1 MSHVTEI
8 ARSLQGKASIPQ
20 VNSKI
25 EIINEVARP
34 DFWKDVT
41 LERLEKVRVE
51 MRDLVQFIKD
61 DRKRTFTINIPDI
74 IEYKDAPKHTLPS
87 LTYKERVIDFISGHR
102 THPVLEKIRNMQQLT
117 QEDILSLE
125 QICWKELGTKEEYQ
139 NYVRRGGLVCGDSV
153 AAFVRSIVGVDR
165 EKALELY
172 SKYLND
178 SPLNSEQEEYVK
190 CVLDYVCSNGDI
202 LPATLYKEE
211 PFSDW
216 DLQSFFNVETPA
228 FVSYVRKLHDVIA
241 V

>member
-1 MSHVTEI
+1 M
-8 ARSLQGKASIPQ
+8 
-20 VNSKI
+20 
-25 EIINEVARP
+25 
-34 DFWKDVT
+34 
-41 LERLEKVRVE
+41 
-51 MRDLVQFIKD
+51 
-61 DRKRTFTINIPDI
+61 
-74 IEYKDAPKHTLPS
+74 
-87 LTYKERVIDFISGHR
+87 
-102 THPVLEKIRNMQQLT
+102 LEKIHNMQQLT
-117 QEDILSLE
+117 PDDILSLE
-125 QICWKELGTKEEYQ
+125 RICWKELGTKEEYQ
-139 NYVRRGGLVCGDSV
+139 NYVGRGGLVCGDSV

-216 DLQSFFNVETPA
+216 DLQSFFNTSTPA

-241 V
+241 G

>member
-1 MSHVTEI
+1 M
-8 ARSLQGKASIPQ
+8 
-20 VNSKI
+20 
-25 EIINEVARP
+25 
-34 DFWKDVT
+34 
-41 LERLEKVRVE
+41 
-51 MRDLVQFIKD
+51 
-61 DRKRTFTINIPDI
+61 
-74 IEYKDAPKHTLPS
+74 
-87 LTYKERVIDFISGHR
+87 
-102 THPVLEKIRNMQQLT
+102 
-117 QEDILSLE
+117 
-125 QICWKELGTKEEYQ
+125 GTKEEYQ